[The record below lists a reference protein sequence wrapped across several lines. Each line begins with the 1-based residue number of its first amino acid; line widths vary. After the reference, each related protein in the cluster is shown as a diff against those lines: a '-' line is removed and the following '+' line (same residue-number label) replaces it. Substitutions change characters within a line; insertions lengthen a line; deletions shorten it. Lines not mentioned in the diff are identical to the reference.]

1 MENRQLFALGTY
13 TALGGPGIRV
23 FALENGKMSPLYDVY
38 VEDPIWLELS
48 ADGRHLYAACG
59 GEGPAEGFVASFAPA
74 DGDYAKGLVPEA
86 RREAHGVCPCHL
98 CVAGGDL
105 ISANYADGCVSV
117 FPLEDGVPGEM
128 SQQLRHHGRGPH
140 PLRQVCAH
148 VHQVLPLG
156 ENAFQAQDLGIDR
169 LVRYAKRD
177 GQWVKTAEIPV
188 HLGDGPRHALVNG
201 GVMYL
206 LTLPGKA
213 LGIPPFTVTAA
224 VNAFADV
231 TQLEAVFRCGLPEQ
245 TLLPLC
251 AGLLSFG
258 GCCVLM
264 QCMTVGVRELHIGRL
279 LLTRLAAAVLAGV
292 LARIC
297 LPLLP
302 LPAEEC
308 AAVFA
313 QHAAVSES
321 GSVIP
326 AFLIFL
332 TGFPFLLKKD

>member
-188 HLGDGPRHALVNG
+188 HSGDGPRHALVNG

-206 LTLPGKA
+206 LTELSSWLRVYRMEGDTLREIQALKLPGDDFPA
-213 LGIPPFTVTAA
+213 TNYPAAIRLSPDRTVLMVSCRGADAVAFFRVAPDGTVTPDGWAA
-224 VNAFADV
+224 VHGCWPRDIRMLDYGTLLCASQKSGDV
-231 TQLEAVFRCGLPEQ
+231 SLLRRAGAHLEVLDAMRLPGPVA
-245 TLLPLC
+245 LLPL
-251 AGLLSFG
+251 
-258 GCCVLM
+258 
-264 QCMTVGVRELHIGRL
+264 QI
-279 LLTRLAAAVLAGV
+279 
-292 LARIC
+292 
-297 LPLLP
+297 
-302 LPAEEC
+302 
-308 AAVFA
+308 
-313 QHAAVSES
+313 
-321 GSVIP
+321 
-326 AFLIFL
+326 
-332 TGFPFLLKKD
+332 